1 MKLIE
6 STTYRNDL
14 QYATNMSDFRF
25 LADKKVLITGG
36 TGLIG
41 SAIIDLILANNECN
55 ETNTIVYAASRTEKS
70 ILSRFGDSKFIVWVE
85 YDALKPVDFL
95 EKVDFIIHCAGNASP
110 ELYVS
115 KAVETMLMNFTGLNN
130 LLSYAKKVKPEGV
143 LYLSSSE
150 IYGRKEFEQSY
161 SEEDFGY
168 IDYLQPRSSYA
179 SSKIASE
186 TLSSAYASE
195 YGIRTL
201 IARPGHIYGPTAS
214 PKDKRVSSS
223 FAYDAANGKNLTLKS
238 TGSQVRSYMYCLDC
252 ARAILMIL
260 EKGVGGEAYNVC
272 GKESISI
279 KKMASILA
287 KAGNVELTFQRP
299 SQEELSRFNPMDNAS
314 LNYAKIHHLG
324 FDTCFSAEEGLTH
337 TVSILREMIGRHEA
351 EDLQNV

>member
-1 MKLIE
+1 MLIE
-6 STTYRNDL
+6 SPTYRNDL
-14 QYATNMSDFRF
+14 KHAVGVSDLRF
-25 LADKKVLITGG
+25 LTNKKVLITGG

-41 SAIIDLILANNECN
+41 SAIIDLILANNEYN
-55 ETNTIVYAASRTEKS
+55 DTNTTIFVASRNQKAV
-70 ILSRFGDSKFIVWVE
+70 LSRFGNSKFLVWVN
-85 YDALKPVDFL
+85 YDALKPIDFQ
-95 EKVDFIIHCAGNASP
+95 EKVDFIVHCAGNASP

-115 KAVETMLMNFTGLNN
+115 KAVETMLMNFIGLNN
-130 LLSYAKKVKPEGV
+130 LLNYAKDIKPEGV

-150 IYGRKEFEQSY
+150 IYGKKEFEQSY
-161 SEEDFGY
+161 SEEDYGFV
-168 IDYLQPRSSYA
+168 DYLQPRSSYA
-179 SSKIASE
+179 SSKIAAE
-186 TLSSAYASE
+186 TLSSAYNSE

-214 PKDKRVSSS
+214 LKDNRVSSS

-238 TGSQVRSYMYCLDC
+238 SGSQVRSYMYCLDC

-279 KKMASILA
+279 KEMASILA
-287 KAGNVELTFQRP
+287 KAGNVELSFQRP

-314 LNYAKIHHLG
+314 LNYTKICTLG

-337 TVSILREMIGRHEA
+337 TVCILREVLGSHK
-351 EDLQNV
+351 